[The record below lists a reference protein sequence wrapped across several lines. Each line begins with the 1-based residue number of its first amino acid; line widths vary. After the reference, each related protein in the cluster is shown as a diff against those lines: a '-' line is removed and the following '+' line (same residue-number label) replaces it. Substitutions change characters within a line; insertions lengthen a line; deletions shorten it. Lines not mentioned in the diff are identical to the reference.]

1 MRDLTS
7 DTITEAVIS
16 TMGDTKDARVAEILE
31 SLVRHLHSFV
41 REVGLTEDGGP
52 RGWTS

>member
-16 TMGDTKDARVAEILE
+16 TMQDTKDSASRR
-31 SLVRHLHSFV
+31 SWNRWC
-41 REVGLTEDGGP
+41 G
-52 RGWTS
+52 TSTPSSVTWN